1 MWINLYFKSLMILD
15 FSKLHLTVVGRACN
29 PNPESETG
37 LVWLSIDQNPNP
49 ELDSGLLIDFLDYS
63 SIRLIMVKRWAL

>member
-15 FSKLHLTVVGRACN
+15 FSKLHLTVIGRAGN

-37 LVWLSIDQNPNP
+37 LVQLFIDQNPNP
-49 ELDSGLLIDFLDYS
+49 ELDCGFLIDFLGYS
-63 SIRLIMVKRWAL
+63 RIRLMVRR